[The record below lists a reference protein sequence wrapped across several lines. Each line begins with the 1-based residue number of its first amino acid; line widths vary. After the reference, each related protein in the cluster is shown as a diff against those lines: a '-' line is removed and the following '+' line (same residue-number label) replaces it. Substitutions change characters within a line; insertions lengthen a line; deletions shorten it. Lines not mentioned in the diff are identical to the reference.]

1 MRLIHYFLHKTVTFV
16 QLLLVLIFILFEE
29 LIWEG
34 IAEPIYLKI
43 HSLKI
48 LQRVEKMLEGTPRIL
63 ILSFFLLIFLAVE
76 GAGILAGILFLQGKI
91 HMGIGLYLMKI
102 PIAAFTFWLFNATK
116 EKLLSYSWFAWSY
129 RKIMALFEWLKHL
142 EIYQGTMDRLKRW
155 KQLLKAK
162 VQAVKEYFSGESS
175 LVARLKHL
183 YIQMKKFFRNK

>member
-1 MRLIHYFLHKTVTFV
+1 
-16 QLLLVLIFILFEE
+16 LLLVLIFILFEE

-175 LVARLKHL
+175 LVARLPHL